1 MAILDGTA
9 LAQVLKIQY
18 TQRKVNNICYSESS
32 LLARIAR
39 PTNWGGQVEHVA
51 FQYGSPQGRGAAFA
65 VAQGNITPSVYD
77 GVNVPRARDYAFA
90 EITGEMIDAAKEN
103 GSYALLDGLKREID
117 NAFYTVARSI
127 AAALFGAGGG
137 ARGKIGATTT
147 LASPTLVLD
156 DPNSVVNFEVGMV
169 LNLGATDGTTGA
181 KRAGTLTIVGINRD
195 TGTLTVN
202 ANISTVTGAA
212 LGDFVF
218 QNGDFETTRS
228 MLTGLAGWIP
238 WTAPVPGD
246 NFFGLDRSKDVTRL
260 SGVRF
265 DGQGGPIEETIVKAA
280 AKLSFNGGKGDLCVM
295 NTLDFANLIVALGSK
310 VIIENKQ
317 LPDADI
323 GITAVKIHG
332 PKGPIDVITDA
343 NCPTGFFYLLTSS
356 TWRFKTILGAP
367 RILGETGDG
376 LKLLRS
382 PTSDS
387 YQIRLGYYGNLL
399 CDAPG
404 WNLVGKL

>member
-18 TQRKVNNICYSESS
+18 TQRKVNNICYGESA
-32 LLARIAR
+32 LLARIQKQ
-39 PTNWGGQVEHVA
+39 TNFGGKLEQVA
-51 FQYGSPQGRGAAFA
+51 FQYGSPQGRGAAFS

-77 GVNVPRARDYAFA
+77 AVSVPRAKDYAFA
-90 EITGEMIDAAKEN
+90 EITGEMIDAAKDNE
-103 GSYALLDGLKREID
+103 YALLDGLKREID

-156 DPNSVVNFEVGMV
+156 DPNTVVNFEVGMV

-181 KRAGTLTIVGINRD
+181 KRTGTLTIIGINRD

-202 ANISTVTGAA
+202 ANISTISGAA

-218 QNGDFETTRS
+218 QNGDFESTRS

-238 WTAPVPGD
+238 WTAPTGGD
-246 NFFGLDRSKDVTRL
+246 NFFGLDRSKDPTRL
-260 SGVRF
+260 AGLRF
-265 DGQGGPIEETIVKAA
+265 DGSGGPIEETIIKAA
-280 AKLSFNGGKGDLCVM
+280 ARLVREGGKPDLCVL
-295 NTLDFANLIVALGSK
+295 NPLDYANLIVALGSK

-323 GITAVKIHG
+323 GMTAVKIHG

-356 TWRFKTILGAP
+356 TWRFKTLLAAP
-367 RILGETGDG
+367 RILGESGDG

-382 PTSDS
+382 PNSDS
-387 YQIRLGYYGNLL
+387 YQIRIGYYGNLL